1 MSHNETHGAHVART
15 TLTTAQLYAVL
26 DREFRKRRSASC
38 TTCSVPLPYWRA
50 APDDVS
56 ANWVIGS
63 PTVCPHGCHLVI
75 AELLTLLWT
84 RYEVAPPVLRTPQRP
99 TPRDCFG

>member
-1 MSHNETHGAHVART
+1 MPGAHVART

-26 DREFRKRRSASC
+26 DREFRRRRSAFCAS
-38 TTCSVPLPYWRA
+38 CSVPLPYWRA

-63 PTVCPHGCHLVI
+63 PTVCPHRCHIVI
-75 AELLTLLWT
+75 AELVTLLWS
-84 RYEVAPPVLRTPQRP
+84 RYDMTPPVLRTSQGPTQRD
-99 TPRDCFG
+99 RFG